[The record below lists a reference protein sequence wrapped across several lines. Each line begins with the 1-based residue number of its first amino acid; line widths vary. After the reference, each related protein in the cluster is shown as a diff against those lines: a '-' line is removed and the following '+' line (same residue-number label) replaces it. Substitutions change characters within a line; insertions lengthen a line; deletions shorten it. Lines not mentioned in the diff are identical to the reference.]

1 MYCVMQNINQT
12 LVSRFG

>member
-1 MYCVMQNINQT
+1 MYCVMQNINEA